1 MALPLDTGP
10 VRRAHIVTIRKAGRV
25 VGYQLRVGDGGPGKT
40 TLFSVGVYGTELRA
54 KRKAVQAAK
63 ETGLVLGR
71 KKGGSQVGR
80 RTSRSPTLCAGVRFQ
95 WVDYPRG
102 PILYVVASWTNAK
115 GRLCGA
121 RYSTESNGL
130 EQALDRAIAA
140 RTSAGAPEPDRKAL
154 LKALRVAR
162 SSRA

>member
-1 MALPLDTGP
+1 MTLHLDAEPG
-10 VRRAHIVTIRKAGRV
+10 RRAHIVPIRRNGEVIA
-25 VGYQLRVGDGGPGKT
+25 YQLRVGDGGPGKT
-40 TLFSVGVYGTELRA
+40 RLFSVGPHGS
-54 KRKAVQAAK
+54 KRQARFAAVKMAQDN
-63 ETGLVLGR
+63 GYLLFQ
-71 KKGGSQVGR
+71 KKGGSVEGR
-80 RTSRSPTLCAGVRFQ
+80 RTSRSPSPCAGVRFQ
-95 WVDYPRG
+95 WVDYPSG
-102 PILYVVASWTNAK
+102 PILYVTASWTNKK